1 MDCDLKFKVLTLQD
15 IIEMSEYFKQC
26 KLHLSDYSAAFKF
39 MWQKHFTM
47 DFAYVGKC
55 VVFKE
60 EYKSA
65 TYFHY
70 PMSLN
75 DNDQEAEEAID
86 ILEQYC
92 KYNNIRI
99 HFTCVP
105 KCKMMPLIERYGME
119 LRITNQRKWK
129 DYFYNAQDFVT
140 YGGGKFSGQRNHV
153 NKFKK
158 LYPDY
163 KFVQLTTDDTEQITE
178 FLKHYES
185 RQLAK
190 GTAIAKEELEGVYD
204 LLPYLK
210 QLNQFAG
217 GLVID
222 GKLSAISIGEKC
234 GDQLIVHVEKALTQF
249 EGIYPTM
256 AQEFAKHFVT
266 EEIKYINRE
275 DDAGDKG
282 LRKSKLQY
290 NPIRLIDKYD
300 LFPRR
305 VIDRIANIPTLHSE
319 RLLLK
324 EVEDMDALALYELEM
339 DEERCKL
346 WGYNW
351 RDYTDKTPTPEY
363 FMNSLRED
371 FKNKEE
377 MPMGI
382 YLGREMI
389 GEVVLHNFGYRNDC
403 EIGMRLLPRY
413 EGFGYAKEAMLAL
426 MSYAFYD
433 LNMELITAKCH
444 KINDKSRKT
453 LISTGLRPN
462 GEDDTFFYFYKTAA
476 M

>member
-1 MDCDLKFKVLTLQD
+1 
-15 IIEMSEYFKQC
+15 
-26 KLHLSDYSAAFKF
+26 

-60 EYKSA
+60 EYKGL

-70 PMSLN
+70 PMSLG
-75 DNDQEAEEAID
+75 DNDDDVNEAID

-99 HFTCVP
+99 HFTSVP
-105 KCKMMPLIERYGME
+105 KNKMMPLVERYGME

-129 DYFYNAQDFVT
+129 DYFYSAQDFVT
-140 YGGGKFSGQRNHV
+140 YAGRKFSGQRNHV

-158 LYPDY
+158 LYPNY
-163 KFVQLTTDDTEQITE
+163 QFVQLTGKDTEEITQ
-178 FLKHYES
+178 FLKNYES

-190 GTAIAKEELEGVYD
+190 GTAMAKEELEAVYD
-204 LLPYLK
+204 LLPYMEKFNL
-210 QLNQFAG
+210 LSG
-217 GLVID
+217 GIKID
-222 GKLSAISIGEKC
+222 GKLSAISMGEKC
-234 GDQLIVHVEKALTQF
+234 GDQMIIHVEKALTQY

-256 AQEFAKHFVT
+256 ANEFAKHFIT
-266 EEIKYINRE
+266 DDILYINRE
-275 DDAGDKG
+275 DDAGDAG

-290 NPIRLIDKYD
+290 NPIYLIDKYD

-305 VIDRIANIPTLHSE
+305 VIDRITNIPTLRSE
-319 RLLLK
+319 RLILK
-324 EVEDMDALALYELEM
+324 EIEDMDSRALYELEM

-351 RDYTDKTPTPEY
+351 RDYTDKTPTPEF
-363 FMNSLRED
+363 FMDGLRQD

-377 MPMGI
+377 MPIGI
-382 YLGREMI
+382 YLGKEMI
-389 GEVVLHNFGYRNDC
+389 GEVVLHNFGYSNDC
-403 EIGMRLLPRY
+403 EIGMRLLPQY

-426 MSYAFYD
+426 MNYAFYE

-444 KINDKSRKT
+444 KINEKSRKT

-462 GEDDTFFYFYKTAA
+462 GEDETFFYFFKTAA